1 MYINLVLLTIIP
13 VYNHI
18 PLEKDPHNWWYF
30 GRLELLKLLLKLVDT
45 KKINNILEI
54 GPGLGVNIKL
64 LSKYGTVDILEID
77 QYFVDQIK
85 KGNKKIN
92 HFTDISQVDKKYD
105 LIVMMDVL
113 EHIEDSENYM
123 NDVSKILNVDG
134 NLILSVPA
142 YPKLFSDHDIQMKH
156 FRRYTK
162 KILTKELSADF
173 KNYRF
178 YRYNFILLP
187 IRILQIRFNKKV
199 NSRVETSKF
208 INFLLKNI
216 IKIEIILHRMKIKV
230 PYGLSIFC
238 VAKKN

>member
-1 MYINLVLLTIIP
+1 MIIP

-18 PLEKDPHNWWYF
+18 PLEKDPDNWWYF
-30 GRLELLKLLLKLVDT
+30 GRLELLKLLIKPLDKN
-45 KKINNILEI
+45 KINNILEI
-54 GPGLGVNIKL
+54 GPGLGINIKL
-64 LSKYGTVDILEID
+64 LSSYGTVDILEID

-85 KGNKKIN
+85 KSNKKIN
-92 HFTDISQVDKKYD
+92 HFSDISQIDKKFD

-113 EHIEDSENYM
+113 EHIEDSENFI
-123 NDVSKILNVDG
+123 NDLSKILNFEG
-134 NLILSVPA
+134 SLILSVPA

-162 KILTKELSADF
+162 KMLTKELSNNF
-173 KNYRF
+173 KNCRF

-199 NSRVETSKF
+199 NSKVETSKLL
-208 INFLLKNI
+208 NFLLKNI
-216 IKIEIILHRMKIKV
+216 IKIEIILHRMNMKV

-238 VAKKN
+238 VAKKI

>member
-1 MYINLVLLTIIP
+1 
-13 VYNHI
+13 
-18 PLEKDPHNWWYF
+18 
-30 GRLELLKLLLKLVDT
+30 
-45 KKINNILEI
+45 
-54 GPGLGVNIKL
+54 
-64 LSKYGTVDILEID
+64 
-77 QYFVDQIK
+77 
-85 KGNKKIN
+85 
-92 HFTDISQVDKKYD
+92 
-105 LIVMMDVL
+105 
-113 EHIEDSENYM
+113 
-123 NDVSKILNVDG
+123 
-134 NLILSVPA
+134 
-142 YPKLFSDHDIQMKH
+142 MKH

-238 VAKKN
+238 VAKKI